1 MANVAELTRK
11 ASNKTG
17 HRTQL
22 VGPVVEIIVD
32 NHRSGWSEKKIV
44 DWLKYHIGPDNP
56 AAQLEF
62 VRWVLT
68 EAGRA

>member
-11 ASNKTG
+11 ASKRTG

-22 VGPVVEIIVD
+22 VGPVVEIIVA

-44 DWLKYHIGPDNP
+44 EWLQHHIGPDNP
-56 AAQLEF
+56 AAQPGF
-62 VRWVLT
+62 VRWVLA